1 MPNNVESVTLTA
13 KQVGKAQRDG
23 QTVKRKIQGTMTET
37 RPREPSDVRTRIHGK
52 KSPVEEI
59 RKLQQKHEKELKRVE
74 AENAKKYKEWVD
86 WSTKLLND
94 AKSLDPADI
103 QGSMKAAA
111 QKLQKQIQ
119 KQPSPPRE
127 PAKEQPKEAKEPS
140 PPRKKPIKVTLE
152 EAPKPVLQPGPGVL
166 DRARQKLAG
175 ESKRSSSSSQG
186 LRPEEFE
193 EL

>member
-1 MPNNVESVTLTA
+1 MPPKAANNVESVTLTA

-23 QTVKRKIQGTMTET
+23 QTAKRKIQGTMTET

-74 AENAKKYKEWVD
+74 AEHAKKYKEWVD

-94 AKSLDPADI
+94 AKSLNPAEI

-127 PAKEQPKEAKEPS
+127 AKEPS
-140 PPRKKPIKVTLE
+140 PSRKKPIKVTLE
-152 EAPKPVLQPGPGVL
+152 ERPALVLQPGPQGIL
-166 DRARQKLAG
+166 DRAKQKLSG
-175 ESKRSSSSSQG
+175 ESKRSSSSASSQ